1 MPPPVR
7 ALKFNAMNTP
17 NTRKTQEALAKD
29 QHYYL
34 QTYKRY
40 PIVLERG
47 EGAHVWDTNGQH
59 YLDALAGIAVNN
71 LGHCHPKVV
80 EAVQEQAARL
90 IHISNFYISKPQ
102 ADLTERLC
110 QVSGMDRAFFSNSG
124 AESVEGAI
132 KLARKYAHE
141 KGRGGTIHAVTQSF
155 HGRTM
160 ATIAMGKKAMQ
171 KGFGPIPDGFCR
183 LPFNDIDAV
192 RRDINQDSAAIIVEP
207 VQGEG
212 GIHPASLR
220 YLEEL
225 RAICD
230 KEGLVLIFDEIQ
242 CGIGRTGK
250 LFAKDYYGVEPDIIT
265 LAKGLGSG
273 VPIGAILCRQPIADA
288 IQYGDHGTTFGGNP
302 LACAAGM
309 ATLDVID
316 NSAFLEEV
324 TKKGNRLRQAFIDR
338 QHPDIN
344 DVRGLGLMIG
354 IEFNGETKPM
364 VNTMLEMGVLANATA
379 GNVLRLVPPLIIEE
393 EELEQIVEVSIK
405 AWEANKE

>member
-1 MPPPVR
+1 MSQQ
-7 ALKFNAMNTP
+7 NTP
-17 NTRKTQEALAKD
+17 ETQEALTKD
-29 QHYYL
+29 YQYYL

-40 PIVLERG
+40 PVVLERG
-47 EGAHVWDTNGQH
+47 EGAYVWDTNGKR

-71 LGHCHPKVV
+71 LGHSHPKVV
-80 EAVQEQAARL
+80 QAVQEQAAKL
-90 IHISNFYISKPQ
+90 IHISNFYTSTPQ

-141 KGRGGTIHAVTQSF
+141 KGRGGTIHSVTQSF

-192 RRDINQDSAAIIVEP
+192 RRDINEDSAAIIVEP

-212 GIHPASLR
+212 GIHPASQQ
-220 YLEEL
+220 YLEAL
-225 RAICD
+225 REVCD

-273 VPIGAILCRQPIADA
+273 VPIGAILCKQHIADA

-302 LACAAGM
+302 LACAAAM

-316 NSAFLEEV
+316 NPAFLENV
-324 TKKGNRLRQAFIDR
+324 NQKGKWLRQAFLDR
-338 QHPDIN
+338 QHPDIT

-364 VNTMLEMGVLANATA
+364 VGKMLELGILANATA
-379 GNVLRLVPPLIIEE
+379 SNVLRIVPPLIIEQE
-393 EELEQIVEVSIK
+393 DLKHIVETSIK
-405 AWEANKE
+405 AWEATKDSIHG